1 MNNYYELYNNEPNN
15 TNNIST
21 KPIEYNMKDLSS
33 KISCENMSRL
43 SKKYTDNQRILFD
56 ANINMELCN
65 SHYYYN
71 DNIED
76 IKGMENSLL
85 SGMSIG
91 KKNCIYKKPLYNKGD
106 WEFQYG
112 ISDNFKNQLN
122 SFELFNYQ
130 SKAKTTKNLKQECP
144 INNNFK
150 SLGECDKGPFTTYV
164 KTFTS
169 DYDNC
174 V

>member
-1 MNNYYELYNNEPNN
+1 MNNYYSEINN
-15 TNNIST
+15 TNKLT
-21 KPIEYNMKDLSS
+21 EYNLKDLSS
-33 KISCENMSRL
+33 KISCENMSLL
-43 SKKYTDNQRILFD
+43 SKNYTDNQRTLFD

-65 SHYYYN
+65 RHHYYN
-71 DNIED
+71 DNIAD
-76 IKGMENSLL
+76 IKGKENSLL

-91 KKNCIYKKPLYNKGD
+91 KKSCIYKKPIYNKGD

-130 SKAKTTKNLKQECP
+130 SKAKTTKKITQECP
-144 INNNFK
+144 QSYNFK
-150 SLGECDKGPFTTYV
+150 SLGECEKGPFATYV

-174 V
+174 I